1 MAKNKVFVC
10 FDYDNDKHYKY
21 LLEAWDA
28 NSDFEFSFN
37 DKSPDEIQSDD
48 VSVIKSV
55 WSRKIGE
62 ATYTLVI
69 IGEHANDPHE
79 DKDEIGYVNWQNFEV
94 AKSVD
99 YGNKMVAVKI
109 DRTNDAPEELYAIGA
124 SWVYSFSQDSI
135 ISALE
140 DAW

>member
-1 MAKNKVFVC
+1 MAKKRVFVC

-55 WSRKIGE
+55 LSRKIGE

-79 DKDEIGYVNWQNFEV
+79 DKNEIGYVNWQNFEV

-99 YGNKMVAVKI
+99 YGNKMVSVKI
-109 DRTNDAPEELYAIGA
+109 DRTNDAPEELYGVGA
-124 SWVYSFSQDSI
+124 SWAYSFSQDSI

-140 DAW
+140 DA